1 MSLLKCHPG
10 LEVPPDDPE
19 ADERCR
25 TIERG
30 ARLITAMPS
39 SSSLVLQT
47 PRGNLET
54 IYPRAMVLAG
64 IRQHI
69 AAMNYKSAFLSCRSQ
84 KVDMNILHDYA
95 PEQFMANIALFID
108 Q

>member
-1 MSLLKCHPG
+1 
-10 LEVPPDDPE
+10 
-19 ADERCR
+19 
-25 TIERG
+25 
-30 ARLITAMPS
+30 MPS

-64 IRQHI
+64 IRKNI
-69 AAMNYKSAFLSCRSQ
+69 AAKNYKDAFLSCRNQ

-95 PEQFMANIALFID
+95 PEQFMANVTLFID
-108 Q
+108 QVKKPDHIDLFLSHLRYICLLTCSFQADSMTREE